1 MLRDFIQSNRSELID
16 RCRARVARRRA
27 PRPTPFELEYGVPI
41 FMDQLMGMLPGA
53 ALIDGAGSESDMDHT
68 AMQHGLELLRHEF
81 TIDQVVHDYGDL
93 FQAITE
99 LAIEQGMP
107 ITVPE
112 FSALNR
118 RLDEAIA
125 AAVGEWSREREVDLG
140 AHHASAT
147 NERLG
152 MLGHEMRNQL
162 NTAILALA
170 AIKGGGVGFGG
181 ATAAA
186 LDRSLLGMRNLIDKS
201 LAEVRLQAAESAPL
215 KRETIDVASFLH
227 DIQVGAALEASSMK
241 RELWV
246 LPVEEGLMIEADRQ
260 LLAAAVANLLQ
271 NAFKFTRDAGQVLLR
286 AKAAGNR
293 VLIEIEDEC
302 GGLPPGAQE
311 IIFRPFKQA
320 ATDQRGVGLG
330 LAISRRSVEAD
341 GGKLSVRDVP
351 GHGCIF
357 TIDMP
362 RFERP

>member
-1 MLRDFIQSNRSELID
+1 MLRDFIQSNRSELIT
-16 RCRARVARRRA
+16 RCRMRVARRRA
-27 PRPTPFELEYGVPI
+27 PRPTPFELEHGVPI
-41 FMDQLMGMLPGA
+41 FIDQLIGMLPGA
-53 ALIDGAGSESDMDHT
+53 AAIDGAASGYKMEHT
-68 AMQHGLELLRHEF
+68 AAQHGDELLRHEF
-81 TIDQVVHDYGDL
+81 PIDQVVHDYGDL
-93 FQAITE
+93 FQAITD
-99 LAIEQGMP
+99 LAAEQGTP
-107 ITVPE
+107 ITTPE

-125 AAVGEWSREREVDLG
+125 AAVGEWSRGREVDLG
-140 AHHASAT
+140 IHHASAT

-215 KRETIDVASFLH
+215 KREPIEVASFLH
-227 DIQVGAALEASSMK
+227 DIQVAAALEASSMK
-241 RELWV
+241 RELTV
-246 LPVEEGLMIEADRQ
+246 LPVEAGLMIEADRQ

-286 AKAAGNR
+286 ARAVDDR

-302 GGLPPGAQE
+302 GGLPPGAAE

-320 ATDQRGVGLG
+320 TGDRRGVGLG
-330 LAISRRSVEAD
+330 LAISRKSVESD
-341 GGKLSVRDVP
+341 GGKLSVRDIP

-362 RFERP
+362 RLARR